1 MTVEDI
7 AYVELY
13 TKDKVRALRHLVS
26 VLGFTR
32 VADCVEVDRSSVLL
46 RQGAVQLVVT
56 SGRGTWR
63 FLSDHG
69 EGVADIAL
77 NCRSVAA
84 VQRAALVA
92 GASVRRSA
100 HGNPVVAGPAVFSHT
115 LLPASPDGGLT
126 LPAGRRWAATPGA
139 PTHPTGPVHGIDH
152 LAIRCPVDRLESYA
166 AFCEGVLGLARSAP
180 AERDATGSTVLT
192 GGSGRASLV
201 LGAAD
206 WSEPGVHRIAF
217 RSAPSDLST
226 PLEGKE
232 NDDLWSYLFERH
244 ALV

>member
-13 TKDKVRALRHLVS
+13 AKDKVRAVRHLVS
-26 VLGFTR
+26 ALGFTR
-32 VADCVEVDRSSVLL
+32 VADCVEMDRSSVLL
-46 RQGAVQLVVT
+46 RQGPVQLVVT

-63 FLSDHG
+63 FLSEHG

-77 NCRSVAA
+77 NCRSVGA
-84 VQRAALVA
+84 VQGAALAA

-100 HGNPVVAGPAVFSHT
+100 HGNAVVGGAAVFSHT
-115 LLPASPDGGLT
+115 LLPASPDGGPA

-139 PTHPTGPVHGIDH
+139 PAHPTGPVHGFDH
-152 LAIRCPVDRLESYA
+152 LAIRCPADRLESYA
-166 AFCEGVLGLARSAP
+166 AFCEGALGFTRTAP
-180 AERDATGSTVLT
+180 TERDAAASTVLT
-192 GGSGRASLV
+192 GGSGRTSLV
-201 LGAAD
+201 LGVAD

-226 PLEGKE
+226 PLEGSE
-232 NDDLWSYLFERH
+232 NGDPWHCLFERH

>member
-13 TKDKVRALRHLVS
+13 TKDKVRAVRHLVS
-26 VLGFTR
+26 ALGFTR

-77 NCRSVAA
+77 NCRSVEA

-115 LLPASPDGGLT
+115 LLPASPDGGLA

-139 PTHPTGPVHGIDH
+139 PAHPTGQVHGFDH
-152 LAIRCPVDRLESYA
+152 LAIRCPADRLASYA
-166 AFCEGVLGLARSAP
+166 AFCEGALGLVPSSP
-180 AERDATGSTVLT
+180 AERETGGSTVLS

-201 LGAAD
+201 LSAAA
-206 WSEPGVHRIAF
+206 WSEPGVHRIVF

-232 NDDLWSYLFERH
+232 YGDPWSYLFERH